1 MKSRSLAITLQCAA
15 LALALPAFANAQS
28 SDIEIDGVTSS
39 YGVESYSN
47 RDGDGSV
54 TASGNAVTLQ
64 GDAWKSIEINH
75 VITGDT
81 RLEFDYQSNVERL
94 K

>member
-1 MKSRSLAITLQCAA
+1 
-15 LALALPAFANAQS
+15 
-28 SDIEIDGVTSS
+28 
-39 YGVESYSN
+39 VESYSN